1 MDEELYYQYGSSSGD
16 QYGDPQGYTAPVE
29 TAAETTSGQT
39 NYGMPDD
46 SEMGGSTSGIPSW
59 DKILSGTGTSSD
71 FLSRLFSGTMTSGD
85 KAGTMLGLGALAI
98 AQSLANKPPAIKQP
112 VYKQAPVYNRALTAP
127 MYGMGYLDQKTN
139 KQVGMGMPL
148 FFNPNPFQFDPTEAA
163 KRYGPTPADIAA
175 GQQAYSQRIAELYTP
190 RSVPDV
196 QMTGTTNA
204 ATPVGATT
212 GATAAPVTM
221 QPAQQQTEDYKTSAN
236 QAAQTGFLD
245 AVKAANPQLDWANY
259 NPNKIAMVTNPYQ
272 EAINYYDQYGKGMP
286 ATPND
291 VSSFINFYQGQSSP
305 TAAKTTTQSD
315 SGAIVTGKSG
325 GFLQGRGDG
334 MSDSIPATINDKQ
347 PARLADGEFVVPADV
362 VAHLGNGSSKA
373 GAQRLYEMMARV
385 RKARTGTTKQAPEI
399 KADKF
404 V

>member
-1 MDEELYYQYGSSSGD
+1 MDEELYYQY
-16 QYGDPQGYTAPVE
+16 APVE
-29 TAAETTSGQT
+29 TDEVDPEIAKLLRQQELAQSGQNPVANIGPQGDT
-39 NYGMPDD
+39 GV
-46 SEMGGSTSGIPSW
+46 PSL
-59 DKILSGTGTSSD
+59 DLSSSD
-71 FLSRLFSGTMTSGD
+71 SVSNYLSRLFSGSMTSGD

-98 AQSLANKPPAIKQP
+98 AQSLANKPPTIKQP

-175 GQQAYSQRIAELYTP
+175 GQQVYSQRIAELYTP

-196 QMTGTTNA
+196 QMTG
-204 ATPVGATT
+204 GATT
-212 GATAAPVTM
+212 NTTTAPVTT
-221 QPAQQQTEDYKTSAN
+221 QPAQQQAS
-236 QAAQTGFLD
+236 
-245 AVKAANPQLDWANY
+245 V
-259 NPNKIAMVTNPYQ
+259 PNTVVT
-272 EAINYYDQYGKGMP
+272 K
-286 ATPND
+286 
-291 VSSFINFYQGQSSP
+291 
-305 TAAKTTTQSD
+305 
-315 SGAIVTGKSG
+315 KSG
-325 GFLQGRGDG
+325 GFLRGDGDG

-399 KADKF
+399 KAEKF